1 MRVVLSAIAIL
12 AAAAILSGC
21 GEVIAAVLAPETMAI
36 NAAASTANSLASSV
50 NAATAREIS
59 GEGQTLSD
67 LDRILADVP
76 EGSEQ
81 HQDLTALRNRLAS
94 PDSLIHP
101 RGVARPFVS
110 DPKLGHDFDRRIAE
124 PPPVSAQQLPGRGGL
139 DLFGSGVPGHQL
151 RLDPPRATGSDADE
165 LREQPKPFHVA
176 RTSGLD
182 QWEPR
187 FYGTT
192 MPHGTLAGAS
202 RRE

>member
-1 MRVVLSAIAIL
+1 MRVVASAVAIL
-12 AAAAILSGC
+12 IAAAVLSGC
-21 GEVIAAVLAPETMAI
+21 GEVISAVLAPQSVAI
-36 NAAASTANSLASSV
+36 DAAAGTANALTSSV

-67 LDRILADVP
+67 LDRILADTP
-76 EGSEQ
+76 EGTEQ
-81 HQDLTALRNRLAS
+81 HDDLTQLRNRLAS
-94 PDSLIHP
+94 PDTLVHP
-101 RGVARPFVS
+101 RGVARPFIS
-110 DPKLGHDFDRRIAE
+110 DPKLGHDFDRRIVE
-124 PPPVSAQQLPGRGGL
+124 PPPPSAQLLPGNGGL
-139 DLFGSGVPGHQL
+139 DLFGSGVPGHTL
-151 RLDPPRATGSDADE
+151 RLDPPRTTGLEVSDQ
-165 LREQPKPFHVA
+165 REQPKPFHVA